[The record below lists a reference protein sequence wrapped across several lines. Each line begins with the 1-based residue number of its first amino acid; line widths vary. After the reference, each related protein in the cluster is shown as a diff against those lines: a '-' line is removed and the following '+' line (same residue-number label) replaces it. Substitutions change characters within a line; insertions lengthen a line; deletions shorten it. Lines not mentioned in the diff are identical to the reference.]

1 MKFVP
6 IKLSNLTSNH
16 YKIQTFY

>member
-16 YKIQTFY
+16 HKIQKFY